1 MNLLDWLG
9 ITNAGKP
16 LEVGDAAPNAV
27 SRDERGEEVRLA
39 DLYGEGFTL
48 VYFYPKADTPGC
60 TAQACSL
67 RDDFTQLQ
75 ERGVRVVGVSADG
88 PESQRRFKEK
98 HRLPFVL
105 LADPE
110 RAVAK
115 AFGVPLMLGMTHRQS
130 FLIKGGRVV
139 WRDLGAST
147 REQAR
152 DVLNALEK
160 LG

>member
-1 MNLLDWLG
+1 MNFLDWLG

-16 LEVGDAAPNAV
+16 LEVGDAAPDVV
-27 SRDERGEEVRLA
+27 SRDEQCDEVRLG
-39 DLYGEGFTL
+39 DFYGEGFTL
-48 VYFYPKADTPGC
+48 IYFYPKADTPGC

-67 RDDFTQLQ
+67 RDEFAQLQ

-98 HRLPFVL
+98 YRLPFVL

-115 AFGVPLMLGMTHRQS
+115 AFGVPLMLGMAHRQS

-139 WRDLGAST
+139 WRDLSAAT

-152 DVLNALEK
+152 DVFNALEK
-160 LG
+160 LS